1 MKYRTVVMYMEIGC
15 FVSCLC
21 GWILVCSTL
30 PTEYWTFSEV
40 GSIVLTTSNYYS
52 NLWKDCISDTTGVS
66 DCKDYPSMLALP
78 AFLHACRALAVC
90 AVITGFFGGVLTLV
104 GMKCTKIGGSEVANA
119 RVTFA
124 GGITYLVSGFCG
136 MITYSWWANKVITEF
151 LDPNFRAQKFELG
164 AAVFIGWGGSILL
177 LSGGTVL
184 TYFSGKEGLPSSS
197 PKGPR
202 RPATYAT
209 ARTRRTYMLPASS
222 SRVTLVPPLF
232 YEGRKS
238 RATRATTRT
247 GPTFSRDSFV

>member
-78 AFLHACRALAVC
+78 AYLHATRALAVC
-90 AVITGFFGGVLTLV
+90 AVITGFFGGVLALI
-104 GMKCTKIGGSEVANA
+104 GMKCTKIGGSEIANA

-124 GGITYLVSGFCG
+124 GGITYLASGFCG
-136 MITYSWWANKVITEF
+136 MITYSWWANRVITEF

-164 AAVFIGWGGSILL
+164 AAIFIGWGGSILL
-177 LSGGTVL
+177 ICGGTVL

-209 ARTRRTYMLPASS
+209 ARTRRTYMLPGS

-238 RATRATTRT
+238 RATRVTTKT
-247 GPTFSRDSFV
+247 GRTFSRDSFV